1 MLLGVQD
8 LKTVSDGTY
17 QRIKV
22 ESAEVHE
29 KYGYVDGTRGYYD
42 IAVLI
47 LKSDIKYNSLNVQ
60 PICLPYQANNQQDYW
75 DGKTG
80 VITGYA
86 HQDDAVAY
94 LSNTQMTTLS
104 TAKCNQILDD
114 EVETIKECKFSFFF
128 IYKMMFLTCE
138 FPTYLDIY

>member
-22 ESAEVHE
+22 ESAEIHE
-29 KYGYVDGTRGYYD
+29 NYRYIDGTRGYYD

-47 LKSDIKYNSLNVQ
+47 LKSEIQYNSLSVQ
-60 PICLPYQANNQQDYW
+60 PICLPYRANNQENYW

-86 HQDDAVAY
+86 HQDDEATY
-94 LSNTQMTTLS
+94 LANTQMTTLS
-104 TAKCNQILDD
+104 TAKCNRILED
-114 EVETIKECKFSFFF
+114 EVETIKECKFS
-128 IYKMMFLTCE
+128 YKMFFYTCG
-138 FPTYLDIY
+138 FPMHIDLD